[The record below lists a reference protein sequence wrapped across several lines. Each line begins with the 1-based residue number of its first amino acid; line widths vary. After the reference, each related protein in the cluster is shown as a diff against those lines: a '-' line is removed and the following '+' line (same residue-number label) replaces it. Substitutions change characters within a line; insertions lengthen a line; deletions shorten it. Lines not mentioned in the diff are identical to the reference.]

1 MQSCLEVR
9 DNVLDLQRA
18 LYHDSSLLVLD
29 EATSALDVDME
40 NKIIKEVEKLK
51 KEKIIIL
58 VAHRVKTL
66 DVCDEIITLSNSEL
80 TKSLN

>member
-1 MQSCLEVR
+1 
-9 DNVLDLQRA
+9 
-18 LYHDSSLLVLD
+18 
-29 EATSALDVDME
+29 ME

-51 KEKIIIL
+51 KGKIIIL

-80 TKSLN
+80 TKV

>member
-1 MQSCLEVR
+1 MSGGQR
-9 DNVLDLQRA
+9 QRIGFARA

-80 TKSLN
+80 TKV

>member
-1 MQSCLEVR
+1 
-9 DNVLDLQRA
+9 
-18 LYHDSSLLVLD
+18 
-29 EATSALDVDME
+29 ME

-80 TKSLN
+80 TKV